1 MIHFPG
7 VKIYKS
13 MDPEVLKRAQKGDEE
28 AFAQIVSEHQNL
40 VYTVAL
46 RILANP
52 DDALDAAQDVF
63 FRVWKSLS
71 KFQGRSEFTTWLY
84 RITANICLDYIKKR
98 KRERRVSLSWPDEQE
113 ERFPETDV
121 TIDEEMDRIEVKDR
135 LEEILE
141 KMNPIYR
148 SVLVLR
154 DIYGFSYEEISHLL
168 KISLQ
173 ATKIRIYRARLD
185 FKSRFRQ
192 LESGTDKEGA

>member
-1 MIHFPG
+1 
-7 VKIYKS
+7 
-13 MDPEVLKRAQKGDEE
+13 MDPEVLKKAQKGDEE

-63 FRVWKSLS
+63 LRVWKSLP

-84 RITANICLDYIKKR
+84 RITANICLDYIKRR
-98 KRERRVSLSWPDEQE
+98 KRERRAPFSWPDEQE
-113 ERFPETDV
+113 ERFPESV

-154 DIYGFSYEEISHLL
+154 DIYGFSYEEISRML

-185 FKSRFRQ
+185 FKSKFHQ
-192 LESGTDKEGA
+192 FQGETEKEGD

>member
-1 MIHFPG
+1 
-7 VKIYKS
+7 
-13 MDPEVLKRAQKGDEE
+13 MDPEVLKRAQRGDEE
-28 AFAQIVSEHQNL
+28 AFSQIVSEHQNL

-63 FRVWKSLS
+63 LRVWKSLP

-98 KRERRVSLSWPDEQE
+98 RKEKKVPLSWSDEQE
-113 ERFPETDV
+113 ERFPEEGL
-121 TIDEEMDRIEVKDR
+121 TIDDQMDRIEVKDK
-135 LEEILE
+135 LEETLRM
-141 KMNPIYR
+141 MNPIYR
-148 SVLVLR
+148 SALVLR
-154 DIYGFSYEEISHLL
+154 DIYGFSYEEISRLL

-185 FKSRFRQ
+185 FKSRYRK
-192 LESGTDKEGA
+192 LEEGRGQEET